1 MLAQQAADTA
11 VNTPITIAAGM
22 ADGKNR
28 KEISKDIRKQMAVDA
43 LINMGF
49 AGIGATGKALK
60 NASRKGPIAGID
72 FEKIGYTHAMVNE
85 GLMQF
90 RDDILQGNPNKTAI
104 YKLNEPN
111 ERMRTD
117 VQRLTGVDV
126 SDFKN
131 RIKANAIDHIEK
143 RHGVNVEHDRSMA
156 DPEDLAKL
164 EYILNDYDDI
174 VLSNSKKTGAYRNSD
189 GSPAEKVMFSKR
201 INGTYYVIEAVPD
214 SKAKSLD
221 IVSVYKSNPKNGRK
235 TKKVAESFDVNN
247 PQVTSK
253 NVSQQPFNLS
263 IEQNIESVK
272 SKVRKLALE
281 AYNRRK

>member
-1 MLAQQAADTA
+1 
-11 VNTPITIAAGM
+11 
-22 ADGKNR
+22 
-28 KEISKDIRKQMAVDA
+28 
-43 LINMGF
+43 
-49 AGIGATGKALK
+49 
-60 NASRKGPIAGID
+60 
-72 FEKIGYTHAMVNE
+72 
-85 GLMQF
+85 
-90 RDDILQGNPNKTAI
+90 
-104 YKLNEPN
+104 
-111 ERMRTD
+111 
-117 VQRLTGVDV
+117 
-126 SDFKN
+126 
-131 RIKANAIDHIEK
+131 
-143 RHGVNVEHDRSMA
+143 MA

-201 INGTYYVIEAVPD
+201 INGTYYVIEAVSD